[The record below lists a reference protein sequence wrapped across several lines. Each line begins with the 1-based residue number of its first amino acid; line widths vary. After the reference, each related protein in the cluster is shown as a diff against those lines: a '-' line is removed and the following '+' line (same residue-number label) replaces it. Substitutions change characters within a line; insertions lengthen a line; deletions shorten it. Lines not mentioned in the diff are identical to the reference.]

1 MHRVTASAQWCRLEF
16 FAIPRLEIQTSVRA
30 CQVLKIGSVL
40 ARMIA
45 ALAAVLPFVIL
56 KLPPRLCDL
65 LVDLPT
71 LGAEAQ
77 EFLVILADLHNE
89 GRR

>member
-1 MHRVTASAQWCRLEF
+1 
-16 FAIPRLEIQTSVRA
+16 
-30 CQVLKIGSVL
+30 VLKIGSVL

-45 ALAAVLPFVIL
+45 ALAAVLPSVIL

-71 LGAEAQ
+71 LGVEVQ
-77 EFLVILADLHNE
+77 EFLVILPDLHNE
-89 GRR
+89 RRR

>member
-1 MHRVTASAQWCRLEF
+1 VEITGGCRLKF
-16 FAIPRLEIQTSVRA
+16 FAIARLEIQTLVRA

-45 ALAAVLPFVIL
+45 ALAAVLPSVIL

-71 LGAEAQ
+71 LGVEAQ
-77 EFLVILADLHNE
+77 EFLMILPDLHNE
-89 GRR
+89 RRR

>member
-1 MHRVTASAQWCRLEF
+1 
-16 FAIPRLEIQTSVRA
+16 
-30 CQVLKIGSVL
+30 
-40 ARMIA
+40 MIA
-45 ALAAVLPFVIL
+45 GLAAVLPSVIM

-77 EFLVILADLHNE
+77 EFLVILPDLHNE

>member
-1 MHRVTASAQWCRLEF
+1 MEF
-16 FAIPRLEIQTSVRA
+16 FAIARLEIQTLVCA

-45 ALAAVLPFVIL
+45 ALAAVLPSVIL

-71 LGAEAQ
+71 LGAQAQ
-77 EFLVILADLHNE
+77 EFLVMLTDLHNE
-89 GRR
+89 GRS